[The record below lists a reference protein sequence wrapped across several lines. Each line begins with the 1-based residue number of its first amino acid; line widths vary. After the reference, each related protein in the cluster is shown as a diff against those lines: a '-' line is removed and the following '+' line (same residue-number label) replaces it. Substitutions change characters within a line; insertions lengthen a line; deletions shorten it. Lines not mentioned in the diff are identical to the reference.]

1 MIPYEKTLEQYL
13 YKTVKDLGGMCLK
26 QTGIKGIPDRL
37 VILPGGKYYF
47 VELKRE
53 GEKPRPI
60 QDYRMKQLM
69 YLGCNVLVIDSIDDV
84 RDLL

>member
-1 MIPYEKTLEQYL
+1 MLPYEKTLEQYL
-13 YKTVKDLGGMCLK
+13 YKKVKTLGGKCLK
-26 QTGIKGIPDRL
+26 MTGEKGIPDRL

-60 QDYRMKQLM
+60 QDYRIKQFM
-69 YLGCNVLVIDSIDDV
+69 YLGCNVLVIDSKEDI